1 MSEILTIPAGV
12 IMPKDLIMWLVK
24 RRDVAMD
31 EWRQAV
37 DNDDFDEANL
47 LCERALTYGEVLL
60 YVQHGP
66 GK

>member
-24 RRDVAMD
+24 RRDTP
-31 EWRQAV
+31 
-37 DNDDFDEANL
+37 DDDDGDLSDYSEGYADGRYEAL
-47 LCERALTYGEVLL
+47 QEVLL
-60 YVQHGP
+60 HVQHGP